1 MMEEEELDEYLESLE
16 EEELQEIEEEEL
28 SKEFARIKKF
38 YDEL

>member
-1 MMEEEELDEYLESLE
+1 MEEEELDEYLESLE